1 MADQCT
7 LIVLNGGSSAGKTSL
22 GRALQEVMAQ
32 TYLLLGIDAFWFSL
46 PPSQLDLNRV
56 EPQFYSWDAT
66 TEDGLEYFRIAPGP
80 ILDKTMLGRYLA
92 IEQFLKLGF
101 NVVADDVIWKRDWLL
116 DALRIFAPYRVYMVG
131 VFVSDEEG
139 ARREIQRGDR
149 HAGWDRGSARYA
161 HHDAI
166 YDLKIDTTF
175 ESPGQAAREIKAALD
190 AGLKPGAFVEM
201 RRKFLGAA

>member
-1 MADQCT
+1 MPQQST
-7 LIVLNGGSSAGKTSL
+7 LIILNGGSSAGKTSL
-22 GRALQEVMAQ
+22 GRALQDVMSE
-32 TYLLLGIDAFWFSL
+32 TYLLLGIDTFWFSL
-46 PPSQLDLNRV
+46 PPRQLDLNSV
-56 EPQFYSWDAT
+56 QPQYYSWDVT
-66 TEDGLEYFRIAPGP
+66 VENGLEYFRITPGP
-80 ILDKTMLGRYLA
+80 ILDKAMLGRNLA

-101 NVVADDVIWKRDWLL
+101 NVVADDVIWKREWLI

-131 VFVSDEEG
+131 VLVSDEEG

-175 ESPGQAAREIKAALD
+175 ESPQQAALEIKAALD
-190 AGLKPGAFVEM
+190 AGLAPGAFVEM
-201 RRKFLGAA
+201 RSKFLA

>member
-1 MADQCT
+1 MARQST
-7 LIVLNGGSSAGKTSL
+7 LIILNGGSSTGKTSL
-22 GRALQEVMAQ
+22 GRALQEVMPE

-46 PPSQLDLNRV
+46 PPRQLDLNRV
-56 EPQFYSWDAT
+56 EPQFYSWDTT
-66 TEDGLEYFRIAPGP
+66 TEDGLEYFRITPGP

-149 HAGWDRGSARYA
+149 HTGWDRGSAHYA

-175 ESPGQAAREIKAALD
+175 ESPQRAACEIKAALD

>member
-32 TYLLLGIDAFWFSL
+32 TYLLLGIDTFWLSL
-46 PPSQLDLNRV
+46 PPKQLDLNRV
-56 EPQFYSWDAT
+56 EPQYYSWDTT
-66 TEDGLEYFRIAPGP
+66 TEEGLEYFRITPGP

-161 HHDAI
+161 HHDAT

-175 ESPGQAAREIKAALD
+175 ESPDQAAREIKAALD